1 MENVKTPTMHEAN
14 SFLWHDYET
23 FGAQTRRARP
33 AQFAAIRTTLDL
45 EPIGEPILLY
55 CQPAPDVLPDPESC
69 LITGI
74 TPQICQERGLSEA
87 QFAQRIH
94 DEFSQPGTIGV
105 GYNSI
110 RFDDEISRHLFWR
123 NLLDPYGRE
132 WRNRCSR
139 WDLLDVM
146 RLCHALRPEAL
157 QWPQRPEGGTSF
169 RLEDLTRAN
178 AIEHG
183 AAHDALS
190 DVRATLAL
198 AQRLR
203 AAQPRLFDFALAL
216 RHKERVREELGLP
229 CEPRDAKPFLHVSG
243 MFGVERGCL
252 ALMWPLATHPQRR
265 NELLAWD
272 LAYDPNEL
280 VNLDPETARVR
291 LFTKQS
297 DLPEGLTRLPI
308 KTLHLNRSP
317 MVVSQL
323 KTLRPE
329 LAQRWGLDLQ
339 QGLMYAQKAAS
350 LPDLSAL
357 WQALFEPSLAA
368 SEIAQPDVDEALY
381 AGLMSDEDRRRLDR
395 LLALDLQEPAWRE
408 AGFDDSRLG
417 ELVFRYRA
425 RNHFETLT
433 AQEQDRWR
441 AHQRARLFSGAPG
454 YPSAE
459 KWFEHIDQLAEAA
472 AERDDDRAEA
482 ILGALYDY
490 AETLLES
497 LDH

>member
-1 MENVKTPTMHEAN
+1 MQENST
-14 SFLWHDYET
+14 FLWHDYET

-33 AQFAAIRTTLDL
+33 AQFAAVRTTMDL
-45 EPIGEPILLY
+45 EPIGEPMLLY
-55 CQPAPDVLPDPESC
+55 CQPSPDVLPDPESC

-74 TPQICQERGLSEA
+74 TPQICLERGLTEA
-87 QFAQRIH
+87 QFAQRIYA
-94 DEFSQPGTIGV
+94 EFNQPGTIGV

-110 RFDDEISRHLFWR
+110 RFDDEITRHLFWR

-157 QWPQRPEGGTSF
+157 QWPQRTEGGTSF

-178 AIEHG
+178 GIEHG

-203 AAQPRLFDFALAL
+203 ASQPRLFEFALAL

-229 CEPRDAKPFLHVSG
+229 CEPREAKPFLHVSG

-272 LAYDPNEL
+272 LAHDPSEL
-280 VNLDPETARVR
+280 IDLDPQLARQR
-291 LFTKQS
+291 LFTRS
-297 DLPEGLTRLPI
+297 EDLPPELSRLPI

-329 LAQRWGLDLQ
+329 LAQRWHLDIE
-339 QGLMYAQKAAS
+339 QGLIHAQKAAA

-357 WQALFEPSLAA
+357 WQSLFERPVNADSDADA
-368 SEIAQPDVDEALY
+368 DVDEALY
-381 AGLMSDEDRRRLDR
+381 GSLMADEDRRRLDR
-395 LLALDLQEPAWRE
+395 LLALDPSDPAW
-408 AGFDDSRLG
+408 AQTGFDDARLG
-417 ELVFRYRA
+417 ALVFRYRA
-425 RNHFETLT
+425 RNHPDTLNVHEKQ
-433 AQEQDRWR
+433 AWL
-441 AHQRARLFSGAPG
+441 AHQRKRLLQGEPG

-459 KWFEHIDQLAEAA
+459 AWFERIDQLAEAA
-472 AERDDDRAEA
+472 AERNDERAEA

-490 AETLLES
+490 AEMLIES
-497 LDH
+497 LET